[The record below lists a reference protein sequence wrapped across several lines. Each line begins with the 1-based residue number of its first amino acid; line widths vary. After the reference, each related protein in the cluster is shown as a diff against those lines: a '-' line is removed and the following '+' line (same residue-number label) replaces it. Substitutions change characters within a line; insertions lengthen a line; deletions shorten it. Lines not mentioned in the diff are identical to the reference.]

1 MFFFFF
7 LMIRRPPRSTRTDT
21 LFPYTTLFRSQ
32 PHRARALRAAVSPER
47 LPALKP
53 AGLRA
58 PVLCV
63 SVLHAFGKH
72 TAELAHRFLMAIVA
86 DARAVACQI
95 EAPALAF
102 VQAAVFAVE
111 PLIEEAEVDAEDT
124 RDPETAPRR
133 PAVGSAPLLGGPW
146 GG

>member
-86 DARAVACQI
+86 AAREVACQI
-95 EAPALAF
+95 EAHALAF
-102 VQAAVFAVE
+102 VQAAVFVVE
-111 PLIEEAEVDAEDT
+111 PFIEEADVAAE
-124 RDPETAPRR
+124 APRSVER
-133 PAVGSAPLLGGPW
+133 RVGKECVSQCRSRWSPFN
-146 GG
+146 